1 MIGEIVWNGLY
12 RLLSLAFM
20 LILGVRMMPSKGVK
34 SISTPDL
41 KKIVDAEDKVF
52 VDVRTEAEYKKRH
65 IPQFINI
72 PFGSDFSQLPKDK
85 PIIVICQSGIRSN
98 QACKQLVKQGY
109 TDITNVRRGMNAL
122 RGK

>member
-1 MIGEIVWNGLY
+1 MEWIV
-12 RLLSLAFM
+12 SVVVLAFM